1 MQEEAAMRRY
11 TKEAQNMGEAEQ
23 EVFRYK
29 NLSLYPQ
36 FRKVEVSGIELPLT
50 MHEYDI
56 LYLLIQNPQKVYS
69 ENISMSRS
77 GRRVLWGRQYGQCA
91 CQQSA
96 QKRSR
101 RQTKKNLILKQSGE
115 SGLSWSNLYS
125 FFKLS

>member
-1 MQEEAAMRRY
+1 
-11 TKEAQNMGEAEQ
+11 
-23 EVFRYK
+23 
-29 NLSLYPQ
+29 
-36 FRKVEVSGIELPLT
+36 

-69 ENISMSRS
+69 REHLYEQVWK
-77 GRRVLWGRQYGQCA
+77 GGYYGEDNTVNVHV
-91 CQQSA
+91 SNLR
-96 QKRSR
+96 KRSR